1 MSFSRD
7 VKTELV
13 AYSAAARE
21 SGEMKP
27 CCRQTETY
35 ALFLFCRAFGLQEM
49 GIKTE
54 HKAIADAYRNAV
66 REMTGHRPALERTAG
81 GKYRIS
87 VEDPVDRQA
96 VLSEFGYSGNEVNRR
111 LSRHILQDEGCFAAL
126 LRGAFLTA
134 GTITD
139 PEKDYHLEYVLST
152 KSLCTDF
159 MELMHE
165 SGLSPKYVQRGGL
178 HVIYFKDSESVEDLL
193 TLMGATES
201 TLELMGTKM
210 YKDMRNRVNRRMNF
224 ENANSTRTFDAA
236 YRQIEAIR
244 YIEKR
249 RGLESLPPELREL
262 AKLRL
267 DNADYSLKELGENL
281 SEPISRSGVNHRL
294 QKIIEFADDL
304 KLIDKNRKGNS

>member
-1 MSFSRD
+1 MSFSKN

-13 AYSAAARE
+13 DFSAGAQA

-27 CCRQTETY
+27 CCRQSETY
-35 ALFLFCRAFGLQEM
+35 ALFLFCRSFGLHEM

-54 HKAIADAYRNAV
+54 HEAIAAAYQEAV
-66 REMTGHRPALERTAG
+66 REMTGHCPPMEQTSG
-81 GKYRIS
+81 GKYRVS
-87 VEDPVDRQA
+87 VEDTVDRQA
-96 VLSEFGYSGNEVNRR
+96 ILSEFGYSGNEVNRR
-111 LSRHILQDEGCFAAL
+111 LNRHVLQDDGCFAAL

-139 PEKDYHLEYVLST
+139 PEKDYHLEFVLST
-152 KSLCTDF
+152 KSLCSDL
-159 MELMHE
+159 MELMRE

-201 TLELMGTKM
+201 TLNLMGTKM

-224 ENANSTRTFDAA
+224 EYANSTRTFDAA

-244 YIEKR
+244 YIEKK

-267 DNADYSLKELGENL
+267 ENADYSLKELGENL

-304 KLIDKNRKGNS
+304 RLIDKNKKA

>member
-1 MSFSRD
+1 
-7 VKTELV
+7 
-13 AYSAAARE
+13 AIAAA
-21 SGEMKP
+21 
-27 CCRQTETY
+27 Y
-35 ALFLFCRAFGLQEM
+35 QE
-49 GIKTE
+49 
-54 HKAIADAYRNAV
+54 AV
-66 REMTGHRPALERTAG
+66 REMTGHCPPLEQTSG
-81 GKYRIS
+81 GKYRVS

-96 VLSEFGYSGNEVNRR
+96 ILSEFGYSGNEVNRR
-111 LSRHILQDEGCFAAL
+111 LNRHVLQDDGCFAAL

-139 PEKDYHLEYVLST
+139 PEKDYHLEFLLST
-152 KSLCTDF
+152 KSLCSDL
-159 MELMHE
+159 MELMRE

-201 TLELMGTKM
+201 TLNLMGTKM

-224 ENANSTRTFDAA
+224 EYANSTRTFDAA

-244 YIEKR
+244 YIEKK

-267 DNADYSLKELGENL
+267 ENADYSLKELGENL

-304 KLIDKNRKGNS
+304 RLIDKNKKA

>member
-1 MSFSRD
+1 MSFSHD
-7 VKTELV
+7 VKSELV
-13 AYSAAARE
+13 ARSEGGRT
-21 SGEMKP
+21 SGEMKH
-27 CCRQTETY
+27 CCRLSETCG
-35 ALFLFCRAFGLQEM
+35 LFLFCRSFGAQEM

-54 HKAIADAYRNAV
+54 HKGIADLYSSAV
-66 REMTGHRPALERTAG
+66 KEMTGHRPRVEKTAG

-87 VEDPVDRQA
+87 VDDPVDRQA
-96 VLSEFGYSGNEVNRR
+96 ILSEFGYSGSEINRR
-111 LSRHILQDEGCFAAL
+111 LNPGLLQCEDCRAAL
-126 LRGAFLTA
+126 FRGAFLTA

-139 PEKDYHLEYVLST
+139 PEKDYHLEFVLAT
-152 KSLCTDF
+152 KSLCTDL
-159 MELMHE
+159 MERME
-165 SGLSPKYVQRGGL
+165 QAGLHPKYVVRNGA

-224 ENANSTRTFDAA
+224 ENANSSRTFDAA

-244 YIEKR
+244 YIEKK
-249 RGLESLPPELREL
+249 RGLEALSPELREL

-267 DNADYSLKELGENL
+267 ENADFSLKELGENL

-294 QKIIEFADDL
+294 QKILDYAEDIRTVERQ
-304 KLIDKNRKGNS
+304 KK